1 MRQPPLA
8 LLVIALTGAA
18 WQPKILIGMVAAGIA
33 FLILALLVQLHHTR
47 T

>member
-1 MRQPPLA
+1 MRQPPFA
-8 LLVIALTGAA
+8 LLVIALTAAA
-18 WQPKILIGMVAAGIA
+18 WQPKVLIGMVAAGVG

>member
-1 MRQPPLA
+1 MRQPPFA

-18 WQPKILIGMVAAGIA
+18 WQPKILIGVAAVGVG
-33 FLILALLVQLHHTR
+33 FLLLAVLLQLHHTR